1 MIKRIILRILA
12 NIALLYVLAELVDVG
27 FTLTGDLRGYLIA
40 AILLGITNGVVKP
53 ILKILSIPFVILTAG
68 LFLIVIN
75 TFIIWFVK
83 YSLDIL
89 QFEGVRII
97 IEGGLGSYVSV
108 GILTA
113 IGNYFLTWLIK
124 K

>member
-12 NIALLYVLAELVDVG
+12 NIGLLYILTDFIDVG
-27 FTLTGDLRGYLIA
+27 FNITGDLRGYFIVA
-40 AILLGITNGVVKP
+40 VTLGFINGIIKP
-53 ILKILSIPFVILTAG
+53 ILKLLSIPFVILTAG

-75 TFIIWFVK
+75 TLIVWFAR

-97 IEGGLGSYVSV
+97 IEGGIGTYVSV
-108 GILTA
+108 GILVA
-113 IGNYFLTWLIK
+113 AGNYFIGWLIK